1 MEFVRRSL
9 AVCLVVLLAA
19 PAARAQQSVIGTA
32 DLERSVRARVQQE
45 QADRAA
51 IASLLRRAEVRQIAA
66 KAGLSI
72 EKAEAGVATL
82 QGDDLRELAAQAR
95 QAENDLAGGATTIV
109 LTATTIIIIL
119 LIIII
124 IVLIAD

>member
-1 MEFVRRSL
+1 MVMI
-9 AVCLVVLLAA
+9 VLLAA
-19 PAARAQQSVIGTA
+19 PMARAQQSVVSKSA
-32 DLERSVRARVQQE
+32 LEQAVQERVQQE
-45 QADRAA
+45 QADRQA

-66 KAGLSI
+66 NAGLAI
-72 EKAEAGVATL
+72 EKAEAAVSTL
-82 QGDDLRELAAQAR
+82 EGDDLKELAKQAR
-95 QAENDLAGGATTIV
+95 QAENELAGGATTIV

>member
-32 DLERSVRARVQQE
+32 DLERSVQARVQRD

-51 IASLLRRAEVRQIAA
+51 IASLLRRPEVREIAA

-72 EKAEAGVATL
+72 EKAEAAVGTL
-82 QGDDLRELAAQAR
+82 QGDDLRELASQAR

-109 LTATTIIIIL
+109 ITTTTIIIIL
-119 LIIII
+119 LIVII
-124 IVLIAD
+124 IVLLAD